1 MRLTPLL
8 ALLAAS
14 AQAEIF
20 AAPPSPPVGT
30 NTVASAELYVPRPTT
45 TPCVVELLAKHEFV
59 GEQPVAMTYAPPA
72 ACPGPWAK
80 VVIETDFNVT
90 RGRQFDRTAI
100 INLGGVNL
108 YLGTT
113 MEPRRDIAPV
123 WHAER
128 DITDYA
134 SLLTAPQSGEF
145 LLANYVDD
153 TYTGHLFGAAR
164 LLFYPADAQNPAP
177 ATAQLVLPLSDRQV
191 SLTKAEPV
199 LTKTLTLPRN
209 IERLY
214 LDVMAE
220 PQGDDEFW
228 YGCISDR
235 FITKDANLCGGGS
248 LRETEVLIDGKPA
261 GVAPIYPW
269 IYTGGIN
276 PYLWFP
282 SPGVQTLNFEPYRVD
297 LTPFAASL
305 NDGQPHTIALQVEG
319 VRRYVY
325 AMGALIAWL
334 DEGVGVVT
342 GGLTRNTLTAPKI
355 NVDDARLTAK
365 GSDLNGEM
373 TTTSPRDYVIEGYV
387 ETSHGRV
394 TTRFHQ
400 ASRFSNHQAYETS
413 ATQAIWRVGQST
425 DVMTAVTTTDV
436 TGTKIRSVKE
446 SFPLTIDYHDTFH
459 PAYGIQDIELYQG
472 LERTL
477 SETGIDGKVR
487 IRTTDISTAPKLH
500 ALLDAKTHRTKT
512 TTGSSIHK
520 VKMTDSEGAC
530 YDRTLI
536 SRNNVVISA
545 DDSALCQGET
555 LLHGTEKPL
564 GTAKAESQPVR

>member
-1 MRLTPLL
+1 MWLMRLTPLL
-8 ALLAAS
+8 AALAAS
-14 AQAEIF
+14 AHAETI
-20 AAPPSPPVGT
+20 AAPPPAPIGT
-30 NTVASAELYVPRPTT
+30 NTVASAELYVARPGT
-45 TPCVVELLAKHEFV
+45 TPCVVDLLAKHEFI

-128 DITDYA
+128 DITDYS
-134 SLLTAPQSGEF
+134 SLLTTPQSGEF

-177 ATAQLVLPLSDRQV
+177 ATAQLVVPLSDRQA
-191 SLTKAEPV
+191 SLTNAAPA

-209 IERLY
+209 VERLY

-228 YGCISDR
+228 YGCVSDR

-248 LRETEVLIDGKPA
+248 LRETEVLIDGTPA

-305 NDGQPHTIALQVEG
+305 NDGLPHTIALQVEG
-319 VRRYVY
+319 ARRYVY
-325 AMGALIAWL
+325 AMGTLMAWL
-334 DEGVGVVT
+334 DEGVSVVT
-342 GGLTRNTLTAPKI
+342 GGLTRNTLKAPEI
-355 NVDDARLTAK
+355 NVDDARMSAK
-365 GSDLNGEM
+365 GSDLNGQM
-373 TTTSPRDYVIEGYV
+373 TTTLPRDYVIEGYV
-387 ETSHGRV
+387 VTSHGRV
-394 TTRFHQ
+394 TTRLHQ
-400 ASRFSNHQAYETS
+400 TSRLSNHQAYETS
-413 ATQAIWRVGQST
+413 LTQAIWRVRQST
-425 DVMTAVTTTDV
+425 DLATTLTTTDAAGV
-436 TGTKIRSVKE
+436 QTRMVEE

-459 PAYGIQDIELYQG
+459 KDYGLQDIDLYQG
-472 LERTL
+472 LKRTIR
-477 SETGIDGKVR
+477 ETGIDGRVR
-487 IRTTDISTAPKLH
+487 IRNEDLSTAPKLH
-500 ALLDAKTHRTKT
+500 ALLDPKTHRTKA
-512 TTGSSIHK
+512 TTGTSVHK
-520 VKMTDSEGAC
+520 VSVTDSDGAC
-530 YDRTLI
+530 YDRTLT
-536 SRNNVVISA
+536 SRNNVVVTVS
-545 DDSALCQGET
+545 DGCT
-555 LLHGTEKPL
+555 TKP
-564 GTAKAESQPVR
+564 

>member
-1 MRLTPLL
+1 MLLRRLTPVL

-14 AQAEIF
+14 AQAETL
-20 AAPPSPPVGT
+20 AVPPSPPVGT

-45 TPCVVELLAKHEFV
+45 PPCVVELLAKHEFV
-59 GEQPVAMTYAPPA
+59 GEQPVAMAYVPPA

-100 INLGGVNL
+100 INLGGINL

-134 SLLTAPQSGEF
+134 SLLTKTQSGEF

-164 LLFYPADAQNPAP
+164 LLFYPSDAQNPAP
-177 ATAQLVLPLSDRQV
+177 AMAQLVIPLSDRQT
-191 SLTKAEPV
+191 SLTKAEPI
-199 LTKTLTLPRN
+199 LSKTLTLPRN

-214 LDVMAE
+214 IDVMAE

-228 YGCISDR
+228 YGCVSDR

-297 LTPFAASL
+297 LTPFAAAL
-305 NDGQPHTIALQVEG
+305 NDGRPHTISLQVEG

-325 AMGALIAWL
+325 AMGTLMAWL
-334 DEGVGVVT
+334 DEDTDVVT

-355 NVDDARLTAK
+355 NVDDARLTAE
-365 GSDLNGEM
+365 GSDLNGQM

-394 TTRFHQ
+394 TTRLHQ
-400 ASRFSNHQAYETS
+400 TSRFSNHQAYETS
-413 ATQAIWRVGQST
+413 PAEAIWRVRQST
-425 DVMTAVTTTDV
+425 ELATTITTTNAAGLRTRTV
-436 TGTKIRSVKE
+436 EE
-446 SFPLTIDYHDTFH
+446 SFPLTIDYHDSFH
-459 PAYGIQDIELYQG
+459 KDYGLQDIDLYQG
-472 LERTL
+472 LKRTIR
-477 SETGIDGKVR
+477 ETGIDGKVR
-487 IRTTDISTAPKLH
+487 IRTTDLSTAPKLH
-500 ALLDAKTHRTKT
+500 ALLDPKTHRTKT
-512 TTGSSIHK
+512 TTGSAIHHVK
-520 VKMTDSEGAC
+520 VTDSDGAC
-530 YDRTLI
+530 YDRTI
-536 SRNNVVISA
+536 TSRNNTVIA
-545 DDSALCQGET
+545 VTDLCPV
-555 LLHGTEKPL
+555 KP
-564 GTAKAESQPVR
+564 